1 MMDDQKIL
9 DNAPEGATHYV
20 LENGTSFHFKIDDKD
35 ASIYTDEWDCYTNHK
50 DVIPDLVGLRS
61 LADIKELVELRNE
74 KAELVS
80 RIAKAELAFAIVE
93 GRNAEIEKE
102 REWIDVTKEL
112 PKITMSVLVT
122 DGLKVGELTYVKYVN
137 GTGKWAGNNE
147 HITGWML
154 KPKSPRALKDLKS

>member
-1 MMDDQKIL
+1 MKDQEIVDSAPDWADTHRKLL
-9 DNAPEGATHYV
+9 DYP
-20 LENGTSFHFKIDDKD
+20 
-35 ASIYTDEWDCYTNHK
+35 DCTTYADNTRDGK
-50 DVIPDLVGLRS
+50 LDRS